1 MDTVSIERRIPLA
14 LAENGDVRTTILVNL
29 YVNLSTFTVIFCLS
43 PNFMRVCKMLQSINA
58 STAFDGLGDLFIALQ
73 CLVRT
78 ICTLICTS
86 MGAPIR
92 G

>member
-1 MDTVSIERRIPLA
+1 MDTVSIERRVPLA
-14 LAENGDVRTTILVNL
+14 LAEDGDVRTTILANL
-29 YVNLSTFTVIFCLS
+29 YVNLSTFAIIFCLN
-43 PNFMRVCKMLQSINA
+43 PNFMRVWKMLQSINA
-58 STAFDGLGDLFIALQ
+58 STTFDRLGDLFIALQ
-73 CLVRT
+73 CLVRS